1 VLVAVKPGPVA
12 GAALA
17 GPTAELTIAVWATAF
32 ASCLLGL
39 LGSALVRSAEQ
50 AMPVLVVTVMAQ
62 LVLCGGMV
70 PVTGRVVLSQLSWLF
85 PGRWG
90 YAAGAATVDLT
101 GTGGGLPDDRLW
113 THDPWSWSLATGVLG
128 GMALALTLLLALRL
142 RTTRPG

>member
-1 VLVAVKPGPVA
+1 
-12 GAALA
+12 
-17 GPTAELTIAVWATAF
+17 
-32 ASCLLGL
+32 
-39 LGSALVRSAEQ
+39 
-50 AMPVLVVTVMAQ
+50 
-62 LVLCGGMV
+62 
-70 PVTGRVVLSQLSWLF
+70 VVLSQLSWLF